1 MHTTLF
7 RTFLPHIP
15 KIGSSA
21 WRRKVLEMIPI
32 QSIKTATAMVDVMHS
47 AGQKIIRETNEA
59 LEKGDDAVHELVSEG
74 KDIMSV
80 LCTSSLIH
88 KVQLSFIWIC
98 VLVKANMQAEDN
110 DKLSDS
116 VVSGQV
122 K

>member
-1 MHTTLF
+1 
-7 RTFLPHIP
+7 
-15 KIGSSA
+15 
-21 WRRKVLEMIPI
+21 
-32 QSIKTATAMVDVMHS
+32 MVDVMHS
-47 AGQKIIRETNEA
+47 EGQKIIREKKEA